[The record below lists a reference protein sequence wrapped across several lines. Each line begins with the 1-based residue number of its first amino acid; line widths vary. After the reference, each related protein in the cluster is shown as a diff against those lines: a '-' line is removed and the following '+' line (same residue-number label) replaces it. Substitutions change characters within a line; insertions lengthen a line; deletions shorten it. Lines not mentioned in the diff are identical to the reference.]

1 MHEPN
6 SQNLHRERPSD
17 PRRERDA
24 SSKSTENGEENTCPE
39 DTTERATHPVKS
51 ADPPKQVIYH
61 QSLSF
66 VAVVMAPSARL
77 VAHLVVIA
85 AAMVV
90 LVIIFVLLHLVGVLV
105 VDFFPV
111 NGLATGAAAT
121 GDDVGFGD
129 GFQVVFNVLVVCG
142 LDVSDE

>member
-1 MHEPN
+1 
-6 SQNLHRERPSD
+6 
-17 PRRERDA
+17 
-24 SSKSTENGEENTCPE
+24 
-39 DTTERATHPVKS
+39 
-51 ADPPKQVIYH
+51 
-61 QSLSF
+61 
-66 VAVVMAPSARL
+66 MAPSARL